1 MDEKTRAMTSEES
14 VLVVG
19 LGEIGRPLYDIF
31 SESKRFNVYGYDIDP
46 SKSIDKYDELPK
58 PVDFLHIAI
67 PFSDKFI
74 DIAINYAEEFRPRL
88 IFIHSTIAPGTIRK
102 INDEIKIP
110 IAYTPVRGKHPKI
123 RRHLLFWTKWVT
135 VLPLSQLEEAV
146 EHLRSVGF
154 KVKSYMGPPESLELA
169 KLWETI
175 YRAVMIASW
184 QEIHRIARRFGAD
197 IEAIAE
203 FVGEVHEVLRDRPV
217 YYPDYIGVHC
227 LIPNTEILRSVFPAK
242 LFDFIIESN
251 KKRKEEIRQK
261 DVCEEIKKVKNVAL
275 RLTNVEYY
283 EVLD

>member
-31 SESKRFNVYGYDIDP
+31 SESRRFNVYGYDIDP

-135 VLPLSQLEEAV
+135 VLPLSQLEGAV

-154 KVKSYMGPPESLELA
+154 KVRPYMGSPESLELA

-217 YYPDYIGVHC
+217 YYPDYIGGHC

>member
-1 MDEKTRAMTSEES
+1 MTSEGS

-19 LGEIGRPLYDIF
+19 LGEIGRPLYEIF
-31 SESKRFNVYGYDIDP
+31 SESRRFNVYGYDIDP
-46 SKSIDKYDELPK
+46 SKSINEYDELPK

-217 YYPDYIGVHC
+217 YYPDYIGGHC
-227 LIPNTEILRSVFPAK
+227 LIPNTEILRSVFPSK

-251 KKRKEEIRQK
+251 EKRREEIRRN
-261 DVCEEIKKVKNVAL
+261 DVREEIEKVKNVAL

-283 EVLD
+283 EVSD